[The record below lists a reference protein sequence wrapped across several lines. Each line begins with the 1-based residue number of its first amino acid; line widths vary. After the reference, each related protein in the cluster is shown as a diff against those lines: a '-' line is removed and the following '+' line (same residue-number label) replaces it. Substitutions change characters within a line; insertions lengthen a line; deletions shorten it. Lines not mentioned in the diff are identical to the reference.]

1 MSAILQKAVDTVNSV
16 AGTTFNIFSSFI
28 TFNYFIG
35 DIIFNALQAL
45 VSICS
50 SFLVSLFF
58 ALKIML
64 EDLLVF
70 IQEIFEAVSCI
81 AVAAETCLNAGLEF
95 VGYIFGGVSSCIFSV
110 YQAICTGISSFCG
123 SITYCLINIRF
134 FFDLLGR
141 SIILLCNLIPRTL
154 YIAYVSSGLLLEK
167 LAITAVDVWESGKEV
182 LTSASPPLLLG
193 LATGLTSSA
202 LLLRF
207 SARLIRERRVTWQG
221 TGRTFL
227 RLLCSGYVCF
237 IRIVA
242 RLVGLIFTM
251 VEMTISHLRVPM
263 FAHAGDSDD
272 EDEDRENLVGEVE
285 EEREEERERQELK
298 RRNYQLVVE
307 RAGLRRR
314 GSNDSVEDQLLRE
327 VERERED
334 KLCVVCQ
341 DREKCIMILP
351 CRHLCICEN
360 CQGPLRTHR
369 NTCPICRRGVK
380 QMIKAYL

>member
-1 MSAILQKAVDTVNSV
+1 MSAILQKAVDTVNSI

-70 IQEIFEAVSCI
+70 IQEIFETISCV
-81 AVAAETCLNAGLEF
+81 AVAAETCLNTGLEF
-95 VGYIFGGVSSCIFSV
+95 VGYIFGGVTTCILTI
-110 YQAICTGISSFCG
+110 YQAICSGISSFFG

-167 LAITAVDVWESGKEV
+167 LATTAVDVWESGKEV

-193 LATGLTSSA
+193 LFTGLTSSA

-221 TGRTFL
+221 TGRTLF

-237 IRIVA
+237 IRMVA

-307 RAGLRRR
+307 RAAGRRR

-360 CQGPLRTHR
+360 CQVPLRTHR

>member
-70 IQEIFEAVSCI
+70 IQEIFETISCV
-81 AVAAETCLNAGLEF
+81 AVAAETCLNTGLEF
-95 VGYIFGGVSSCIFSV
+95 VGYIFGGVTTCILTI
-110 YQAICTGISSFCG
+110 YQAICSGISSFFG

-167 LAITAVDVWESGKEV
+167 LATTAVDVWESGKEV

-193 LATGLTSSA
+193 LFTGLTSSA

-221 TGRTFL
+221 TGRTLF

-237 IRIVA
+237 IRMVA

-307 RAGLRRR
+307 RAAGRRR

-360 CQGPLRTHR
+360 CQVPLRTHR

>member
-35 DIIFNALQAL
+35 DIIFNVLRSL
-45 VSICS
+45 VSICTS
-50 SFLVSLFF
+50 LLLNLFF

-70 IQEIFEAVSCI
+70 LQEILETAFS
-81 AVAAETCLNAGLEF
+81 VAAIAETCLNICLDF
-95 VGYIFGGVSSCIFSV
+95 VVSVFGGIAAFFSSV
-110 YQAICTGISSFCG
+110 YQGIVGCISSTCV
-123 SITYCLINIRF
+123 SITNCLINIRF

-154 YIAYVSSGLLLEK
+154 YIAYVTSGLLLEK
-167 LAITAVDVWESGKEV
+167 LASTAVEVWENGKEV
-182 LTSASPPLLLG
+182 LSSASPQMLLG
-193 LATGLTSSA
+193 LATGLTSSL

-207 SARLIRERRVTWQG
+207 SARIVRERRITWQG
-221 TGRTFL
+221 TGRTLF
-227 RLLCSGYVCF
+227 RLLCSGYVCS
-237 IRIVA
+237 IRMVA
-242 RLVGLIFTM
+242 RLIGLMFTM

-285 EEREEERERQELK
+285 EEREDERERQEEK
-298 RRNYQLVVE
+298 RRNYQLMVE
-307 RAGLRRR
+307 RATRRRR
-314 GSNDSVEDQLLRE
+314 GSTDSVEDQLLRE

-360 CQGPLRTHR
+360 CQEPLRTHR
-369 NTCPICRRGVK
+369 NTCPICRKGVK